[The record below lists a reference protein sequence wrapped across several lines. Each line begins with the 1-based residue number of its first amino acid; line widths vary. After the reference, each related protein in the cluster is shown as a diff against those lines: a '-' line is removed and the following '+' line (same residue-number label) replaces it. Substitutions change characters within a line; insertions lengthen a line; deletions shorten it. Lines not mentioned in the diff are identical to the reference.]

1 MGDGHLFFW
10 ISEWSRRVCVKACA
24 LGKHAKETFPHNE
37 TKSTRVLDLV
47 HSDICGP
54 MLVESIMGF
63 NYFMANYPST

>member
-1 MGDGHLFFW
+1 
-10 ISEWSRRVCVKACA
+10 VCVKACA